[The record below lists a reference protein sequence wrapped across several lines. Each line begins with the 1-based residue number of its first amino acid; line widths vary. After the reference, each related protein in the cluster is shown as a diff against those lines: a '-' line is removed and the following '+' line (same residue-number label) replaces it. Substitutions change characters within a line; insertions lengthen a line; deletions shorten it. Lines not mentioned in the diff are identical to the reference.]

1 MPKNMK
7 RDMFAFEIRHSA
19 GRCGDSATQDVSGTE
34 ACQTLPLRTD
44 EYGNV
49 IVTVY
54 AAFLQE
60 IVNGVGDIDRQRDH
74 PLFATFS
81 SQHYLRTYAV

>member
-1 MPKNMK
+1 
-7 RDMFAFEIRHSA
+7 
-19 GRCGDSATQDVSGTE
+19 VSGTE
-34 ACQTLPLRTD
+34 ARQTPPLRTD

-60 IVNGVGDIDRQRDH
+60 IANGVGDIDRQRDH
-74 PLFATFS
+74 PLPATFS
-81 SQHYLRTYAV
+81 SQHYLRAYAV